1 MKTLLFYKR
10 PLFKQSKKGFPGGS
24 VDKQSACNASKFNL
38 GSTRVQPLGLGRSP
52 GGGNGNPLQ
61 YSCLGNLMYRGAGGL
76 QSMGSQRVTHN
87 LSDWVHTRSPL
98 PADSVLR
105 SSSWATVKSA
115 PRQQIIFSQS
125 KCINTLQL
133 CLVFLMTS
141 GHRFVIHKITSQS
154 K

>member
-38 GSTRVQPLGLGRSP
+38 GSTWVQPLGLGRSP

-76 QSMGSQRVTHN
+76 
-87 LSDWVHTRSPL
+87 
-98 PADSVLR
+98 
-105 SSSWATVKSA
+105 
-115 PRQQIIFSQS
+115 
-125 KCINTLQL
+125 
-133 CLVFLMTS
+133 
-141 GHRFVIHKITSQS
+141 
-154 K
+154 